1 MTKIANFNHWLFW
14 SNGSN
19 SLPSLAYHFLLV
31 FLSPPDSHASLF
43 SSLLRFHFIF
53 LLFFFLHHS
62 NPQSTNINH
71 HHSHLVYQY
80 FYLTHHHLR
89 PTPPSPPPDA
99 TITSA
104 ASSSLFPHLRGPQS
118 HPPPPPR
125 YSTTSDHLLHY
136 HRCFCLNQKRFFL
149 YPHYSLLSSNLKEF
163 CFTFFFSDLDSWME
177 MWDWGWRTEV
187 SNKRKEVFTR
197 LRKDEKTNE
206 GWGRLIRQTKL
217 E

>member
-1 MTKIANFNHWLFW
+1 MDLIHSPPCPIIFFWSSSHLQTLTFLSSHLFW
-14 SNGSN
+14 DFISSFY
-19 SLPSLAYHFLLV
+19 SSSFFTIAILILQTQTIITVTSSTTTST
-31 FLSPPDSHASLF
+31 SP
-43 SSLLRFHFIF
+43 
-53 LLFFFLHHS
+53 
-62 NPQSTNINH
+62 
-71 HHSHLVYQY
+71 
-80 FYLTHHHLR
+80 
-89 PTPPSPPPDA
+89 

-104 ASSSLFPHLRGPQS
+104 RRHHHIRRLLLLVPHLRGPQS

-136 HRCFCLNQKRFFL
+136 HHCFCLNQKRFFL
-149 YPHYSLLSSNLKEF
+149 YPHYSLLSSNLKDF

-177 MWDWGWRTEV
+177 MWDWRWRTEV